1 MRKQATA
8 GDMIARMQAK
18 AAQDEH
24 MAIIKEK
31 YAPWQPGEWEELLAI
46 ANADRAEARECF
58 AYLAGQIRSKA
69 AT

>member
-18 AAQDEH
+18 ATQDEH

-31 YAPWQPGEWEELLAI
+31 YAPWQPGEWEELLAT
-46 ANADRAEARECF
+46 ANADRAEARKTF
-58 AYLAGQIRSKA
+58 AFLAEKA
-69 AT
+69 QA

>member
-18 AAQDEH
+18 ATQDEH

-46 ANADRAEARECF
+46 ANADRVEARECF
-58 AYLAGQIRSKA
+58 AYLAGQIRSKSA
-69 AT
+69 A

>member
-18 AAQDEH
+18 AVQDGH

-46 ANADRAEARECF
+46 ANANRSEARECF
-58 AYLAGQIRSKA
+58 AYLAKQIREA
-69 AT
+69 A

>member
-8 GDMIARMQAK
+8 TDLIARMQAK

-31 YAPWQPGEWEELLAI
+31 YAPWLPGEWEEMLAI
-46 ANADRAEARECF
+46 ANADRVEARKTF
-58 AYLAGQIRSKA
+58 AFLAGKA
-69 AT
+69 QA